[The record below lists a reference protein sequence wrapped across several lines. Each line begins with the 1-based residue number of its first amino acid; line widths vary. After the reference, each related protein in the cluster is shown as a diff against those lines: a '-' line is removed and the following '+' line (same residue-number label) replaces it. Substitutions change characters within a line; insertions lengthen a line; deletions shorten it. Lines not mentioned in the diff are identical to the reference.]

1 MNFFKNFGSTPR
13 QVKTFSSNKKFP
25 NYLKLL
31 IYWIQWFDWLTNFQ
45 ICTHYNFWTSNALL
59 NMGPYLNSEII
70 DALKMCAKFSARKV
84 RLFIMFLL
92 VPHKKSFI
100 IEIKLIANRF
110 GTQSQFFLLFVSSFL
125 NVFIHLLAM

>member
-1 MNFFKNFGSTPR
+1 
-13 QVKTFSSNKKFP
+13 
-25 NYLKLL
+25 
-31 IYWIQWFDWLTNFQ
+31 
-45 ICTHYNFWTSNALL
+45 
-59 NMGPYLNSEII
+59 MGPYLNSEII